1 MTMQSDDRDEEV
13 AAILDARAGQSAL
26 AAGADQS
33 SDRPEVRALLKAADV
48 AWASQQSAPPLA
60 DDPVAAMLGLV
71 PNSELELDGKALS
84 SARKRA
90 GLTVSALSQRLA
102 ARGWEV
108 ANRDVFA
115 WESGKNLT
123 HVPALINALAEEIG
137 TDADRLRHKSGADP
151 ERARLAVIV
160 GSEAFKVLAQRWA
173 RIQGTTVALAASALE
188 SRMLVAVHRGGAP
201 EADVLLES
209 LEALVDSV
217 EGVERS

>member
-1 MTMQSDDRDEEV
+1 MHSDDRDQEI
-13 AAILDARAGQSAL
+13 ADILDARAGRSAVV
-26 AAGADQS
+26 AGVDHT
-33 SDRPEVRALLKAADV
+33 SDRPELQGLLEAADV
-48 AWASQQSAPPLA
+48 AWVSQQSAPPLA

-71 PNSELELDGKALS
+71 PDPELELDGKALS

-90 GLTVSALSQRLA
+90 GLTVSTLAQRLA

-108 ANRDVFA
+108 TSKDVFA

-123 HVPALINALAEEIG
+123 HTPALINALAEEAG
-137 TDADRLRHKSGADP
+137 VDADRLRRSAGADP
-151 ERARLAVIV
+151 DRARLAAVI
-160 GSEAFKVLAQRWA
+160 GSEAFQALAQRWA

-209 LEALVDSV
+209 LEALVESV
-217 EGVERS
+217 EGAEGS

>member
-1 MTMQSDDRDEEV
+1 MQSDDQDEQV

-26 AAGADQS
+26 AAGADQF
-33 SDRPEVRALLKAADV
+33 SDRPEVRELLKAADV

-60 DDPVAAMLGLV
+60 EDPVAAMLGLV
-71 PNSELELDGKALS
+71 PDSELELDGKALS

-90 GLTVSALSQRLA
+90 GLTVSALAQRLA

-123 HVPALINALAEEIG
+123 HVPALINALAEETG
-137 TDADRLRHKSGADP
+137 TDADRLRRRSGADP
-151 ERARLAVIV
+151 DRARLATIV
-160 GSEAFKVLAQRWA
+160 ESEAFKVLAQRWA